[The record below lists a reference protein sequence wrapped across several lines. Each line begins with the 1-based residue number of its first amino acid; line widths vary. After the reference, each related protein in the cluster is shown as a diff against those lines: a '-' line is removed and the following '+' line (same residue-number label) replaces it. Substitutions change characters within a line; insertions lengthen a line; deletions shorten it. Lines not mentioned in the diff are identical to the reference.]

1 MPEGLVMKALSG
13 FYYVESAGKT
23 VACRGRGRLRLDDSA
38 PLVGD
43 RVVFSEDGRGA
54 GSVERVL
61 PRKNRFIR
69 PAVANV
75 DLLIAV
81 ASETN
86 PVTDPFLID
95 RVTSLAEY
103 RGCRTVICVNKAD
116 LSADGGFCALYARAG
131 YTAIRTSAETG
142 AGIEALR
149 AAITGSICAFY
160 GNSGVGKSSLLNALE
175 PGLSLPV
182 GEVSEKLGRGRHTTR
197 HVELFRVGP
206 ALVADTP
213 GFAAFDA
220 EAAELIPKE
229 ALAGTFPEFAP
240 YLGRCRFDDCAHL
253 REPDCAVREAVARG
267 EIAESRYES
276 YCRLLALAAE
286 RRKWN
291 S

>member
-1 MPEGLVMKALSG
+1 MKALSG

-23 VACRGRGRLRLDDSA
+23 VACRGRGRLRLDGTA

-54 GSVERVL
+54 GSVERIL
-61 PRKNRFIR
+61 PRKNRFVR

-75 DLLIAV
+75 DVLIAV

-116 LSADGGFCALYARAG
+116 LSADGGLCALYARAG
-131 YTAIRTSAETG
+131 YTAVRTSAQSGEGVT
-142 AGIEALR
+142 ALR
-149 AAITGSICAFY
+149 SAIAGCVCAFY

-175 PGLSLPV
+175 PSLCLPV

-220 EAAELIPKE
+220 EAAEPIPKE
-229 ALAGTFPEFAP
+229 ALADTFPEFAP
-240 YLGRCRFDDCAHL
+240 YLGRCRFDDCAHVC
-253 REPDCAVREAVARG
+253 EPDCAVRAAVGRG
-267 EIAESRYES
+267 DIAQSRYES
-276 YCRLLALAAE
+276 YCRLLELAAE
-286 RRKWN
+286 YKKWDN
-291 S
+291 